1 MKTCEVC
8 GNEFV
13 PEEGYC
19 SCPYCGTDYLLAD
32 YPRCQCAYC
41 REGGMSETIEEY
53 FEKVAA
59 VSKSL
64 RESIKKKET
73 K

>member
-1 MKTCEVC
+1 MKK
-8 GNEFV
+8 
-13 PEEGYC
+13 
-19 SCPYCGTDYLLAD
+19 
-32 YPRCQCAYC
+32 CQCAYC

-53 FEKVAA
+53 FEKVAV

-64 RESIKKKET
+64 RESIKKKEV